1 MLEKQKE
8 ITLTGQAMVDGQVA
22 VRLTAKVSTDPAQN
36 YVNQAVQDLA
46 LYNKNRTQVRKDMNE
61 FQDYVFEH
69 EDQVAAEIAEGE
81 TKATTSGTEETGK
94 Q

>member
-36 YVNQAVQDLA
+36 YINQSVQDLA
-46 LYNKNRTQVRKDMNE
+46 LYNKNRVQVRKDMNE

-69 EDQVAAEIAEGE
+69 EDRIAAEISED
-81 TKATTSGTEETGK
+81 TKSTSEETVEK
-94 Q
+94 

>member
-36 YVNQAVQDLA
+36 YINQSVQDLA

-69 EDQVAAEIAEGE
+69 EDRIATEISED
-81 TKATTSGTEETGK
+81 TKSTSEETVEK
-94 Q
+94 

>member
-36 YVNQAVQDLA
+36 YINQAVQDLA

-69 EDQVAAEIAEGE
+69 EDQVAAEIAEE
-81 TKATTSGTEETGK
+81 AEATTSGTEETEK
-94 Q
+94 

>member
-8 ITLTGQAMVDGQVA
+8 ITLTGQAMVDGKVA

-36 YVNQAVQDLA
+36 YINQSVQDLA
-46 LYNKNRTQVRKDMNE
+46 LYNKNRVQVRKDMNE

-69 EDQVAAEIAEGE
+69 EDRIATEISED
-81 TKATTSGTEETGK
+81 TKSTSEETVEK
-94 Q
+94 

>member
-22 VRLTAKVSTDPAQN
+22 VRLTAKVSTDSTQN
-36 YVNQAVQDLA
+36 LA

-69 EDQVAAEIAEGE
+69 EDRVAAEIAEE
-81 TKATTSGTEETGK
+81 AKATTSGVEETAGK
-94 Q
+94 

>member
-36 YVNQAVQDLA
+36 YINQSVQDLA
-46 LYNKNRTQVRKDMNE
+46 LYNKNRIQVRKDMSE

-69 EDQVAAEIAEGE
+69 EDRIATEISED
-81 TKATTSGTEETGK
+81 TKSTSEETVEK
-94 Q
+94 

>member
-36 YVNQAVQDLA
+36 YINQSVQNLA
-46 LYNKNRTQVRKDMNE
+46 LYNKNRVQVRKDMNE

-69 EDQVAAEIAEGE
+69 EDQIATEISED
-81 TKATTSGTEETGK
+81 TKSTSEETVEK
-94 Q
+94 

>member
-36 YVNQAVQDLA
+36 YINQSVQDLA
-46 LYNKNRTQVRKDMNE
+46 LYNKNRVQVRKDMNE

-69 EDQVAAEIAEGE
+69 EDRIATEISED
-81 TKATTSGTEETGK
+81 TKSTSEETVEK
-94 Q
+94 

>member
-36 YVNQAVQDLA
+36 YINQSVQDLA
-46 LYNKNRTQVRKDMNE
+46 LYNKNRVQVRKDMNE

-69 EDQVAAEIAEGE
+69 EDQIATEISED
-81 TKATTSGTEETGK
+81 TKSTSEETVEK
-94 Q
+94 

>member
-36 YVNQAVQDLA
+36 YINQAVQDLT

-69 EDQVAAEIAEGE
+69 EDQVAAEIAEE
-81 TKATTSGTEETGK
+81 AEATTSSTEETEK
-94 Q
+94 

>member
-22 VRLTAKVSTDPAQN
+22 VRLTAKVSTDPTQN
-36 YVNQAVQDLA
+36 YINQSVQDLA

-69 EDQVAAEIAEGE
+69 EDRVAAEIAEE
-81 TKATTSGTEETGK
+81 AKSTSGVEETVGK
-94 Q
+94 